1 MSSTVVLLAVCRFRP
16 KAGEN
21 AIAPAKRDKIASAYY
36 TEKNTIFSHILK
48 NSEKITISSASNS
61 KMAQFYIVTINTQLF
76 QLSACLIYAPTLF
89 NLVILLNLTKLR
101 LTYAKSGHIL
111 KLEIYSGVRLC
122 ATSTTKRYTPN
133 C

>member
-1 MSSTVVLLAVCRFRP
+1 MSSTVVLLAVYRFRP

-21 AIAPAKRDKIASAYY
+21 AIAPAKRDKIASVYY

-61 KMAQFYIVTINTQLF
+61 KMAHFYIVTI
-76 QLSACLIYAPTLF
+76 
-89 NLVILLNLTKLR
+89 
-101 LTYAKSGHIL
+101 AKSGHIL
-111 KLEIYSGVRLC
+111 KLEIYSGVSLC